1 MSENRLWNVITGS
14 GVSRPYG
21 TAESCEAEGKVPA
34 GSSVIKCTDTMFF
47 VKSGQA
53 LYLYDEEAERV
64 IRPEDCPED
73 TGLQD
78 LATELSMAPEVIL
91 PAVFGAGSLTL
102 GGETFDIDVRKAA
115 EKLLLVRFPET
126 DRAGRLPLPPVRRCG
141 RPLPLRLYGS
151 MNVI

>member
-34 GSSVIKCTDTMFF
+34 GSSVIKCTDTVFF

-78 LATELSMAPEVIL
+78 LATELSMAPEVVL

-126 DRAGRLPLPPVRRCG
+126 GDLIVLDVSRFLLYAAVAGRFLCG
-141 RPLPLRLYGS
+141 Y
-151 MNVI
+151 MEV